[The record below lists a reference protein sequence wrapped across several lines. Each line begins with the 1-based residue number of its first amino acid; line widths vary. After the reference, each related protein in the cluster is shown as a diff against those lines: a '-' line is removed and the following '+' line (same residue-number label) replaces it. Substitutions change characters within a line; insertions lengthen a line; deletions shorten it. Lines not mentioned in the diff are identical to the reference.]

1 MPHQGSIGAA
11 VLLTIPDRQKPAQ
24 NFDTQRNPP
33 AAWCERG
40 IVAGG
45 GGTGSEHLPGVRARG
60 SLIKPPPAPCPL
72 QFSDPPH

>member
-1 MPHQGSIGAA
+1 MKYLKLKIEDAVNATKAA
-11 VLLTIPDRQKPAQ
+11 I
-24 NFDTQRNPP
+24 
-33 AAWCERG
+33 EEG

-45 GGTGSEHLPGVRARG
+45 GATGSEHLPGVRARG